1 MRHGKIK
8 GTNGPDH
15 LVGSVYSDDIVAKK
29 GDDLINALG
38 GDDSINGGGGYDTAV
53 FSGSVTDYSFQWLS
67 DGRLQVSGPDG
78 IDLLTGIEALQIG
91 TDTYGVPAGVTFTL
105 VKGSPVPPGDV
116 LPGGISDN
124 GKVLSFNEF
133 SPDFT
138 SSKVFLWS
146 HGQPHEI
153 ASAADHFVIA
163 GPVSGNG
170 RFVAYTEADLD
181 ITTTDTFVLDRKTG
195 SLTNI
200 TQGADGTSSITSFS
214 DDGRIAA
221 LDSAATNLA
230 LDTNGAMRDVLIYD
244 RGHGGSFVN
253 ITNGADGGSFSP
265 ALSGDGKTVAFH
277 SFATNLVPGEFDDN
291 GQGDIFVFDRTTG
304 KMDNITHGGN
314 GPSSAPVLSEHG
326 NKVAFSSDATNLV
339 AGETD
344 SNNNTD
350 IFIFNQ
356 KTGTMDNI
364 THGANG
370 TSFGASISDDGRYV
384 TFSSNATNLVPGEAD
399 LNGSTFDVFVYD
411 THTGKIENLTSGA
424 NGDSFGAAISGDGS
438 TVEFATY
445 ATNLTPGS
453 QSGFQNTVVADVGD
467 YWFA

>member
-1 MRHGKIK
+1 
-8 GTNGPDH
+8 
-15 LVGSVYSDDIVAKK
+15 
-29 GDDLINALG
+29 
-38 GDDSINGGGGYDTAV
+38 
-53 FSGSVTDYSFQWLS
+53 LS

-78 IDLLTGIEALQIG
+78 VDLLTGIEALQIG
-91 TDTYGVPAGVTFTL
+91 ADTYGIPAGVTFTL

-124 GKVLSFNEF
+124 GKVLSFTELN
-133 SPDFT
+133 PDYT
-138 SSKVFLWS
+138 SQTAFLWS

-153 ASAADHFVIA
+153 ASNAAGHFLAA

-170 RFVAYTEADLD
+170 RFVTYWDD
-181 ITTTDTFVLDRKTG
+181 DGTTTDNFILDSKTG
-195 SLTNI
+195 DLTNI
-200 TQGADGTSSITSFS
+200 TEGANGVTVLTSLS
-214 DDGRIAA
+214 DDGRFAA
-221 LDSAATNLA
+221 LYGDGSNLMPDADSGLW
-230 LDTNGAMRDVLIYD
+230 DVMIYD
-244 RGHGGSFVN
+244 RASGKFEN
-253 ITNGADGGSFSP
+253 ITKGEDHDSFSP
-265 ALSGDGKTVAFH
+265 TLSGDGKTVAFE
-277 SFATNLVPGEFDDN
+277 SFATNLVPGESDSFTRDV
-291 GQGDIFVFDRTTG
+291 FVFDRTTG

-314 GPSSAPVLSEHG
+314 GASGSAVLSEHG
-326 NKVAFSSDATNLV
+326 NVVAFQSDATNLV

-370 TSFGASISDDGRYV
+370 ASFGASISDDGRYV
-384 TFSSNATNLVPGEAD
+384 TFSSNATNLVPGDAD

-411 THTGKIENLTSGA
+411 THTGKMANLTSGA

-445 ATNLTPGS
+445 ATNLAPGS
-453 QSGFQNTVVADVGD
+453 QSGFANTVVADVENHL
-467 YWFA
+467 FA

>member
-78 IDLLTGIEALQIG
+78 VDLLSSVEALQIG
-91 TDTYGVPAGVTFTL
+91 GDTYGVPAGATFTL
-105 VKGSPVPPGDV
+105 VTAAPFIWT
-116 LPGGISDN
+116 GGISDN
-124 GKVLSFNEF
+124 GKVLSYAEINA
-133 SPDFT
+133 DIT
-138 SSKVFLWS
+138 SETAFFWS

-153 ASAADHFVIA
+153 AGNADGHFLAV

-170 RFVAYTEADLD
+170 RFVTYFDQDGTTPADD
-181 ITTTDTFVLDRKTG
+181 NFILDRKTG
-195 SLTNI
+195 DLTNI
-200 TQGADGTSSITSFS
+200 TEGASGFTSVTSLS
-214 DDGRIAA
+214 DDGRFVA
-221 LDSAATNLA
+221 LYGIGSNLVPDA
-230 LDTNGAMRDVLIYD
+230 DNPYWDIMIYD
-244 RGHGGSFVN
+244 RVRGSFEN
-253 ITNGADGGSFSP
+253 ITKGEDHDSFNP
-265 ALSGDGKTVAFH
+265 TLSGDGKTVAFE
-277 SFATNLVPGEFDDN
+277 SLATNLVPGESDSITRDV
-291 GQGDIFVFDRTTG
+291 FVFDMTTG

-314 GPSSAPVLSEHG
+314 GASSAAVLSEHG
-326 NKVAFSSDATNLV
+326 NVVAFQSEATNLV

-344 SNNNTD
+344 SNGNTD

-370 TSFGASISDDGRYV
+370 TSSGASISDDGRYV
-384 TFSSNATNLVPGEAD
+384 TFVSNATNLVSGEAD
-399 LNGSTFDVFVYD
+399 LNGSTLDVFVYD
-411 THTGKIENLTSGA
+411 THTGKIANLTSGA
-424 NGDSFGAAISGDGS
+424 NGDSVGAAISGDGS
-438 TVEFATY
+438 TVELATY
-445 ATNLTPGS
+445 ATNLAPGS
-453 QSGFQNTVVADVGD
+453 QSGFLNAIVADVGD
-467 YWFA
+467 YWFV